1 MKGICFIDGD
11 NTYTTLG
18 ICIIKGS
25 YDNLVAFPP
34 AKNRMIKMIGR
45 KKMVLK

>member
-1 MKGICFIDGD
+1 MKGICFIDGE

-18 ICIIKGS
+18 IFIIKGS

-34 AKNRMIKMIGR
+34 AKESDDKMIGR

>member
-34 AKNRMIKMIGR
+34 AK
-45 KKMVLK
+45 